1 MIKRLFGILGW
12 AGTALVFAA
21 VVVRLVWPAQQR
33 VWNGLALGG
42 LAAVALYLASQWREM
57 AAVFSG
63 RSARYGTLSAASV
76 LILLGILVGV
86 NYIGAR
92 QNKRWD
98 LTAGGQFSLSD
109 QTRKVLRDL
118 KEPIRLLVFDR
129 NESFQ
134 RFRDRLDEYA
144 YTSGQV
150 KVEYIDVDQQPA
162 LARQYE
168 VQQYGTVV
176 VEFKGR
182 RERVTTDA
190 EQDITN
196 AIIKAVQGAEKK
208 VYFVQGH
215 GEKDPVSADERSG
228 YNEVAQALRRDNFA
242 VEKIVLAQQPE
253 IPADASVVV
262 VAGPTA
268 DYLAP
273 EIEALRRYL
282 NRGGKV
288 LFMLDPPEGPT
299 RPTPNLTAL
308 IREWGI
314 EVGDN
319 VVVDV
324 SGVGQLLGAG
334 PSMPVA
340 ANYPGHAITERFNL
354 ITAFPLARS
363 VAPVSG
369 GSNGRF
375 AQTFVETSPNSWAEA
390 DLEGL
395 AKGQRV
401 SLDEA
406 AGDKKGP
413 IGIAAAVSADA
424 PEQPAANGGGS
435 EASNSGSGNKESAAE
450 TPPKRQTRVVAF
462 GDSDFA
468 ANAALGVSGNRD
480 LFLNTVN
487 WLAQQEN
494 LISIRPREAEDRRV
508 TLTAERQRLT
518 FYLSVLIIPGLV
530 IAAGVFTWWR
540 RR

>member
-1 MIKRLFGILGW
+1 MVKRLFGILGW

-21 VVVRLVWPAQQR
+21 VVVRFAWPAQQR

-57 AAVFSG
+57 VAVFSG

-150 KVEYIDVDQQPA
+150 KVEYVDVDQQPA

-215 GEKDPVSADERSG
+215 GEKDPVSADERAG

-242 VEKIVLAQQPE
+242 VEKIVLAQQTE

-340 ANYPGHAITERFNL
+340 ANYPGHAITDRFNL

-390 DLEGL
+390 DLAGL
-395 AKGQRV
+395 AAGQRV

-424 PEQPAANGGGS
+424 PEQPAANGGEKG
-435 EASNSGSGNKESAAE
+435 AGGAAE
-450 TPPKRQTRVVAF
+450 APPKRQTRVVVF

-530 IAAGVFTWWR
+530 IAAGIATWWR